1 MGEAKV
7 TKTCSIKNHF
17 CSVRIRQNY
26 RMVHKGLKAGVVRD
40 DLPQRRD
47 DAAGFGGHS
56 RSLGRHVHVEGA
68 RTTIVAFCQL
78 LKGHGNGL
86 LRNRWTH
93 HWLLCTQKRGKAALR
108 GFYPGYAS
116 SGGSTPGWLML
127 VIWCYLQVVAQP
139 NILGIII
146 IHYRY
151 TSCRSYDPCLWE
163 SGFDVDILGQER
175 GKLRLQNVSEC
186 HGGSKSVAKF
196 QTLAEKHTKNRRWW
210 TMESI
215 SAATKL
221 FPLYGKERL
230 ETWQDALQQKLSI
243 LRVELIAS
251 LRKLIAEPDVMHWG
265 SFFPA
270 ICSEVEPA

>member
-1 MGEAKV
+1 MTTRRRLRLRRNMETAKRTGQWQMGEAKV

-17 CSVRIRQNY
+17 CSVRITQNY

-93 HWLLCTQKRGKAALR
+93 HWLLCTQKRGKAALS

-127 VIWCYLQVVAQP
+127 VGYLQVVAQP

-146 IHYRY
+146 IHYKY
-151 TSCRSYDPCLWE
+151 TSCRML
-163 SGFDVDILGQER
+163 
-175 GKLRLQNVSEC
+175 
-186 HGGSKSVAKF
+186 
-196 QTLAEKHTKNRRWW
+196 
-210 TMESI
+210 
-215 SAATKL
+215 
-221 FPLYGKERL
+221 
-230 ETWQDALQQKLSI
+230 
-243 LRVELIAS
+243 
-251 LRKLIAEPDVMHWG
+251 
-265 SFFPA
+265 
-270 ICSEVEPA
+270 

>member
-17 CSVRIRQNY
+17 CSVRITQNY

-56 RSLGRHVHVEGA
+56 RSLGRHVHVEGT

-86 LRNRWTH
+86 LRNPAHPKKGRGSPQ
-93 HWLLCTQKRGKAALR
+93 WLLPRVRKQWRLN
-108 GFYPGYAS
+108 PWLVDV
-116 SGGSTPGWLML
+116 GWLFAGG
-127 VIWCYLQVVAQP
+127 CTAQ
-139 NILGIII
+139 LGIII

-196 QTLAEKHTKNRRWW
+196 QTLAEKHAKNRRW
-210 TMESI
+210 
-215 SAATKL
+215 
-221 FPLYGKERL
+221 
-230 ETWQDALQQKLSI
+230 
-243 LRVELIAS
+243 
-251 LRKLIAEPDVMHWG
+251 
-265 SFFPA
+265 
-270 ICSEVEPA
+270 